1 MASGIAIFGI
11 CFMKNAMELEDAEQA
26 YYSQWWRWG
35 YDDQPPLYTWLQIG
49 INKILGVSKSSFAF
63 LRAIIFSISLF
74 TFYKFSKQFLN
85 DKTQAIAVVL
95 SLVLIPTF
103 IDFTFRRLS
112 HTSLLCL
119 MVIVTYF
126 MINRLIQ
133 QKSLLN
139 YTLLGLVVGIGL
151 LTKYNYA
158 LLLVAL
164 GCTVFTST
172 EIRKI
177 FFNKWMFVTI
187 ILAALLLLPHLF
199 WLFGET
205 GFSEELQT
213 SVGTKTNAAATDG
226 IPFASPIVSLLMTFL
241 KLVWPLLLLSVTL
254 IFRKKLNPHLTCTNT
269 KWMLQLF
276 FAQLLVFVL
285 VFVLMDV
292 RKVEARWLL
301 PLMLPFLVL
310 LPKYF
315 KATTILKWNNIGYI
329 TFLAVILIQVMRTP
343 IEKTFDIDSSVH
355 YGFEQI
361 SDKLQNDYND
371 KLWVLPDVTYAGNIR
386 ILNQKSAVFAADDYS
401 VSRSATEVSKSVFVV
416 KDKEQIASKYQ
427 LKDSIIDFG
436 KEAEDLYFYLLK

>member
-1 MASGIAIFGI
+1 
-11 CFMKNAMELEDAEQA
+11 
-26 YYSQWWRWG
+26 
-35 YDDQPPLYTWLQIG
+35 
-49 INKILGVSKSSFAF
+49 
-63 LRAIIFSISLF
+63 
-74 TFYKFSKQFLN
+74 
-85 DKTQAIAVVL
+85 
-95 SLVLIPTF
+95 
-103 IDFTFRRLS
+103 
-112 HTSLLCL
+112 
-119 MVIVTYF
+119 
-126 MINRLIQ
+126 
-133 QKSLLN
+133 
-139 YTLLGLVVGIGL
+139 
-151 LTKYNYA
+151 
-158 LLLVAL
+158 
-164 GCTVFTST
+164 
-172 EIRKI
+172 
-177 FFNKWMFVTI
+177 
-187 ILAALLLLPHLF
+187 
-199 WLFGET
+199 
-205 GFSEELQT
+205 
-213 SVGTKTNAAATDG
+213 
-226 IPFASPIVSLLMTFL
+226 
-241 KLVWPLLLLSVTL
+241 
-254 IFRKKLNPHLTCTNT
+254 
-269 KWMLQLF
+269 MLQLF

-386 ILNQKSAVFAADDYS
+386 ILNQKSAIFAADDYS